1 MESNSFKLNNRVEC
15 TTLIARRA
23 KKNNQQQ
30 TCLLC
35 LKVSLGFYSMRSFLE
50 VFEMVVNKKST
61 QFLPEIDKIS
71 SLSLDKGE
79 ELTGD

>member
-1 MESNSFKLNNRVEC
+1 
-15 TTLIARRA
+15 
-23 KKNNQQQ
+23 
-30 TCLLC
+30 
-35 LKVSLGFYSMRSFLE
+35 MRSFLE

>member
-1 MESNSFKLNNRVEC
+1 
-15 TTLIARRA
+15 
-23 KKNNQQQ
+23 
-30 TCLLC
+30 
-35 LKVSLGFYSMRSFLE
+35 MRSFLE

-79 ELTGD
+79 ELTGDWKTCSYSLFFQKKKNKIVFS